1 LPLGGLHVAVAAGD
15 GADTIE
21 VVGPKQPGDSLPGF
35 VDLGHRLRGNQQQDD
50 KLPGTV
56 TREVSFVRDGDT
68 IELDAMTIRCD
79 GIAAPEWDT
88 PAGEAATK
96 ALREMVLGKLVSC
109 ELTGK
114 ATYNRCVAVSYLD
127 GIDIEAEMV
136 RTGLARDCPRYSG
149 GRHADA
155 ERAAAADG
163 ATIAAT

>member
-1 LPLGGLHVAVAAGD
+1 VNHGQTEHICAIRRRSTAIGGSRPNSDRTH
-15 GADTIE
+15 
-21 VVGPKQPGDSLPGF
+21 
-35 VDLGHRLRGNQQQDD
+35 
-50 KLPGTV
+50 
-56 TREVSFVRDGDT
+56 
-68 IELDAMTIRCD
+68 
-79 GIAAPEWDT
+79 IAAPEWDT

-136 RTGLARDCPRYSG
+136 RTGLARDWPRYSG